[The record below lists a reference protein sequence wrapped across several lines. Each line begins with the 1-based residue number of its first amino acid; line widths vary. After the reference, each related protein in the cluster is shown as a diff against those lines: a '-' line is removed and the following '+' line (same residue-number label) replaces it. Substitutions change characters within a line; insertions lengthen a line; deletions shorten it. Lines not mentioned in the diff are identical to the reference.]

1 MGDSFAV
8 AVIHWP
14 AVVGFME
21 VGNQGW
27 ELAVRIALGVW
38 IVVLAL
44 AMIAGRGKA
53 GAQWGLAM
61 TMCAGLVA
69 AFWAAHP
76 GAWMYLFLGLLFLFF
91 HVALRARLQEAVA
104 GNRRTRTPVALNGR
118 GRPPCSSRR
127 RRAPTRDPG
136 GTEIT
141 NPRPTDG
148 GAHKI
153 APVIGRQSIQDVA
166 IAAPTRR
173 PACPPAWLCG

>member
-1 MGDSFAV
+1 MNQTSHSDIATRPLGDSFAV

-38 IVVLAL
+38 IVVLSL

-91 HVALRARLQEAVA
+91 HVALRARLQEPSPE
-104 GNRRTRTPVALNGR
+104 TDEPE
-118 GRPPCSSRR
+118 RPSP
-127 RRAPTRDPG
+127 
-136 GTEIT
+136 
-141 NPRPTDG
+141 
-148 GAHKI
+148 
-153 APVIGRQSIQDVA
+153 
-166 IAAPTRR
+166 
-173 PACPPAWLCG
+173 